1 MAVHAGAVSG
11 YRQDMT
17 SSDPTDA
24 QSDAQGSDQ
33 ADAPAPKQELPF
45 DKEDLT
51 FGPDD
56 VVQNS
61 DADGDVES
69 DPAKDDE
76 TGSDWTDEG
85 GATDDGPATD
95 TDAAGSGD

>member
-1 MAVHAGAVSG
+1 MITAGPLHAGKTSG

-17 SSDPTDA
+17 SSEPTDS
-24 QSDAQGSDQ
+24 QPDAQPGE
-33 ADAPAPKQELPF
+33 PAPKQELPF

-69 DPAKDDE
+69 DPAQDDE

-85 GATDDGPATD
+85 GATGDGPATD
-95 TDAAGSGD
+95 TDAGRSGK